1 MDFFR
6 LTKKFFQENFLRSDV
21 KELKRL
27 SLTGLP
33 ENRNMLQ
40 VYERYLNKKWSIFIT
55 NHICFGFSFL
65 VNFACP
71 FVVSIAKHVLF

>member
-40 VYERYLNKKWSIFIT
+40 VYEKYLNKK
-55 NHICFGFSFL
+55 
-65 VNFACP
+65 
-71 FVVSIAKHVLF
+71 